1 MVEFMARV
9 LGINKLLDYTASG
22 VGAIAGPIL
31 ANWKA
36 SREGKAKL
44 TAARADAEA
53 RLIEAQSEGTSLV
66 IIAEAQAKA
75 RQTMD
80 ATIEAEHGV
89 VEITRGDITQSIEFQ
104 GRKRMANASSI
115 IDGAAEEL
123 GDKEVPNHEPDPDWT
138 ARFFDYAQDISSE
151 DMQRIWAKI
160 LAGEVESP
168 GRTSLRTLDTL
179 RNMTKRDAEMFS
191 DLCPFI
197 MGDGFV
203 FYDDSV
209 KNFGPFGLSNLLH
222 LVDCNFLN
230 FERNLQAIRQWGE
243 ENYIVLDYQN
253 GALRVTSNSRPSG
266 TLGIPIVRLTSSGR
280 ELGGLTP
287 QTVNMDY
294 LRAFS
299 KFLKSKDCRLDYLD
313 SVVPLDD
320 GRLWA
325 PRSIAIEPEPER
337 VDGATP

>member
-1 MVEFMARV
+1 
-9 LGINKLLDYTASG
+9 
-22 VGAIAGPIL
+22 
-31 ANWKA
+31 
-36 SREGKAKL
+36 
-44 TAARADAEA
+44 
-53 RLIEAQSEGTSLV
+53 
-66 IIAEAQAKA
+66 
-75 RQTMD
+75 
-80 ATIEAEHGV
+80 
-89 VEITRGDITQSIEFQ
+89 
-104 GRKRMANASSI
+104 
-115 IDGAAEEL
+115 
-123 GDKEVPNHEPDPDWT
+123 
-138 ARFFDYAQDISSE
+138 
-151 DMQRIWAKI
+151 
-160 LAGEVESP
+160 
-168 GRTSLRTLDTL
+168 
-179 RNMTKRDAEMFS
+179 MFS

-197 MGDGFV
+197 MGDDFV
-203 FYDDSV
+203 FYDNSV

-222 LVDCNFLN
+222 LVDCNLLN
-230 FERNLQAIRQWGE
+230 LGPNLQAILQWGE
-243 ENYIVLDYQN
+243 ENYIVFGYQN

-299 KFLKSKDCRLDYLD
+299 KFLKSKDCRLDYLY